1 MWKKKNVHVQFVAA
15 RHPLSD
21 IDTNVLQAQKSTL
34 EFVWCGTLEQSDDAM
49 KTPSKAKITHKNCS
63 FSLLCICL
71 LHFRFL
77 FTPYFEHILIP
88 STPHFQSPSSIR
100 NNVLALHK
108 FPALP
113 FLSKAKIIFALP

>member
-49 KTPSKAKITHKNCS
+49 KTPSKAKITHKKLLKPTVYLLAS
-63 FSLLCICL
+63 LPFFVHSLL
-71 LHFRFL
+71 
-77 FTPYFEHILIP
+77 
-88 STPHFQSPSSIR
+88 
-100 NNVLALHK
+100 
-108 FPALP
+108 
-113 FLSKAKIIFALP
+113 